1 MTEQKTNVITIDGK
15 EYNQEDLSQDQNY
28 FINQIK
34 DLQAKGA
41 SLRFQLDQV
50 TVAQNAFT
58 NSLIQSV
65 KGSEEN
71 DDETKQADRIDRDGP
86 YRVRR
91 TRRPGNYPSPCTARA
106 TTARS
111 PSRRRRPSRSS
122 AEESSA
128 MMPPWYPRPSAEIA
142 SARSGRSA
150 GT

>member
-1 MTEQKTNVITIDGK
+1 MAEQSNVITIDGK

-65 KGSEEN
+65 KGEE
-71 DDETKQADRIDRDGP
+71 DET
-86 YRVRR
+86 
-91 TRRPGNYPSPCTARA
+91 T
-106 TTARS
+106 
-111 PSRRRRPSRSS
+111 
-122 AEESSA
+122 
-128 MMPPWYPRPSAEIA
+128 A
-142 SARSGRSA
+142 SAA
-150 GT
+150 DEDAA

>member
-1 MTEQKTNVITIDGK
+1 MSEQSNVITIDGK

-41 SLRFQLDQV
+41 NLKFQLDQI

-71 DDETKQADRIDRDGP
+71 E
-86 YRVRR
+86 
-91 TRRPGNYPSPCTARA
+91 
-106 TTARS
+106 TTA
-111 PSRRRRPSRSS
+111 S
-122 AEESSA
+122 AKDEDA
-128 MMPPWYPRPSAEIA
+128 A
-142 SARSGRSA
+142 
-150 GT
+150 